1 MYAAI
6 TLGFGV
12 VVGTALD
19 PGLTGLGAVGP
30 QIIQLPGQEAPSTD
44 SGITADSGSGDAA
57 APSPAAPS
65 APSYGSAYSSG
76 SYGGGGGGG
85 GGGNPKP
92 KPKYLT
98 GTVAQA
104 NPYAESYALA
114 IGNGPL
120 TSVHATKAPEVGSKV
135 KVKVVEL
142 SNGTYAQAAKPELKR
157 HPASQKTAS
166 ARVEEESIGFSGT
179 VSYRDTLRGLYTV
192 SSAGVSA
199 LVHAP
204 DGFLISDIPQVGDL
218 VQVQAKIED
227 LSQASGS
234 GRGIEP
240 TVRNSTR
247 EVTGCNPEASYPLE
261 AVDPETRLVEQS
273 HSVTLT
279 GLTNYSIT
287 GIVQRTCEDDG
298 QLIVSADD
306 LNATGE
312 DISLHPPDDF
322 DVGSKVTNPE
332 WDGTR
337 QGGHG
342 HRGRKDRL
350 RPQLARDLS
359 DVVRAPLEVDVFAG
373 EREKA
378 LELRLTFQVAL
389 RPIVDALT
397 ADQDVGTARGIP

>member
-65 APSYGSAYSSG
+65 APNYSTPYGSG
-76 SYGGGGGGG
+76 SLSGGGGGG

-98 GTVAQA
+98 GTVAQV

-120 TSVHATKAPEVGSKV
+120 TSVHATESPEVGSTV

-157 HPASQKTAS
+157 HRAAKKES
-166 ARVEEESIGFSGT
+166 ANRIKEESIGFSGT
-179 VSYRDTLRGLYTV
+179 VSYRDTFRGLYTV

-204 DGFLISDIPQVGDL
+204 DGFLISDIPEVGDL
-218 VQVQAKIED
+218 VQVQARIED
-227 LSQASGS
+227 LSQASGARS
-234 GRGIEP
+234 GRAKSG
-240 TVRNSTR
+240 RSATR

-312 DISLHPPDDF
+312 DISFHPPDDF
-322 DVGSKVTNPE
+322 DLDLIGLGQTFIVYLQRNE
-332 WDGTR
+332 
-337 QGGHG
+337 QGGLDVLG
-342 HRGRKDRL
+342 LTSDQGRSGAD
-350 RPQLARDLS
+350 D
-359 DVVRAPLEVDVFAG
+359 D
-373 EREKA
+373 
-378 LELRLTFQVAL
+378 
-389 RPIVDALT
+389 T
-397 ADQDVGTARGIP
+397 AAQGITG